1 MYKAL
6 GFSFIGLAAI
16 GIFLPILPTTPF
28 LILAAGCFA
37 RSSETLHRK
46 LLNNP
51 TFGPTIKAWQEHR
64 KISRRSRNLALT
76 MIFIFGGYTVVFVL
90 SSLVIQLLCL
100 ALLGYGIYFILG
112 IEVMKEPSQE
122 EN

>member
-1 MYKAL
+1 MLFRQAY
-6 GFSFIGLAAI
+6 
-16 GIFLPILPTTPF
+16 PF